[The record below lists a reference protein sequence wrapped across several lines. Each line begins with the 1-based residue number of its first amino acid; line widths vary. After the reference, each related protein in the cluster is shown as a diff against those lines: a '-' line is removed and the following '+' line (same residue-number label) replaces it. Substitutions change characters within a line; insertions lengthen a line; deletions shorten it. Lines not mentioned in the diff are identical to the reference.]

1 VAAHV
6 VFAFCLLQA
15 HAAAAQTPQP
25 LDLVALSL
33 EQLMTIETTAGK
45 KIQALADV
53 PAAVF
58 VISGEEIRRSGYRS
72 LPEALRLAP
81 GVQVAQINAN
91 QWAISIRG
99 FNAPYSNKLLV
110 LLDGRVV
117 YTPAFGGVMWDSQ
130 DLLLEDVERIE
141 VIRGPGGTL
150 WGENAVNG
158 VINVIT
164 KSAGQTTG
172 AFAEAGVESV
182 DGGFVGTRYGGR
194 IGDDGGYRIYAKYFQ
209 RGYEPGART
218 GREEWEQARGGFRV
232 DWATSS
238 DDTVSIQGS
247 GYSGS
252 STLNGRDV
260 SLVAPFSRIVP
271 HANEVDGGT
280 VQVQWARRFASG
292 ADTQLRADLERS
304 SRDSAYFAERR
315 TTATL
320 DFQHHPRP
328 YRRNDV
334 VWGAAYT
341 SSADRMHGSFRLT
354 FSPEEE
360 TLSVAS
366 GFIQDEIVVVPRR
379 LRLVAGTKVL
389 HNTYTGWEQQP
400 NGRVLWTPGE
410 DRSLWLAVS
419 RAVRLPT
426 RVEEGVRLNIV
437 AQAIAAPPGVALAR
451 IDGSPGIG
459 AERATAVELGYR
471 MQVTPPW
478 FVDMAVYR
486 NAYSRLSMSALQ
498 GTPFLE
504 VNPGPPHLV
513 QQVSYSATGSG
524 HSEGVEL
531 FTRWQTAGPWRLSGN
546 YSWFRM
552 RVSPLNMLNGN
563 LNPGL
568 NPSHQARVQ
577 AAFDLPRRMQLDLGV
592 SHTSRLRA
600 TRVPAYTKLE
610 TRLAWRPRA
619 QLELEIVAHNL
630 LDKSHVEW
638 LPVGGGATYEN
649 VEIPRSVVLRV
660 SWRR

>member
-1 VAAHV
+1 M
-6 VFAFCLLQA
+6 VFAFCLLQGQTLT
-15 HAAAAQTPQP
+15 AQTPQP
-25 LDLVALSL
+25 LDLAALSL

-45 KIQALADV
+45 KIQALGDV

-58 VISGEEIRRSGYRS
+58 VISGEEIRRGGYRS

-130 DLLLEDVERIE
+130 DLLIEDVERIE

-164 KSAGQTTG
+164 KSAAQTTG

-182 DGGFVGTRYGGR
+182 DGGFVGTRYGGA

-209 RGYEPGART
+209 RGYEPGALT
-218 GREEWEQARGGFRV
+218 GREEWDQARGGFRA
-232 DWATSS
+232 DWGASS
-238 DDTVSIQGS
+238 DDTFSIQGS

-260 SLVAPFSRIVP
+260 SLVAPFLRLVP
-271 HANEVDGGT
+271 HANEVDGGN
-280 VQVQWARRFASG
+280 VQAQWVRRLAGG
-292 ADTQLRADLERS
+292 ADTQLRADLERNSRS
-304 SRDSAYFAERR
+304 SMYFAERR

-328 YRRNDV
+328 YRRNDL

-341 SSADRMHGSFRLT
+341 TSADRMNGSFRLM

-360 TLSVAS
+360 TLRVAS
-366 GFIQDEIVVVPRR
+366 GFIQDEIALVPRR
-379 LRLVAGTKVL
+379 LRLVAGTKIL

-410 DRSLWLAVS
+410 DRSLWFAVS

-426 RVEEGVRLNIV
+426 RVEESVRLNIA
-437 AQAIAAPPGVALAR
+437 AQPIPVPPGVALVR
-451 IDGSPGIG
+451 IEGTQGIG

-471 MQVTPPW
+471 MQVTAPW

-498 GTPFLE
+498 GAPFLE

-524 HSEGVEL
+524 RSEGAEI
-531 FTRWQTAGPWRLSGN
+531 FTRWQAAGAWRLSGN

-568 NPSHQARVQ
+568 NPSHQARAQASFDFPHRVQ
-577 AAFDLPRRMQLDLGV
+577 WDLGL
-592 SHTSRLRA
+592 SHTSRLQA
-600 TRVPAYTKLE
+600 TGVPAYTKLE
-610 TRLAWRPRA
+610 TRLAWRPRGPLEVELAA
-619 QLELEIVAHNL
+619 QNL
-630 LDKSHVEW
+630 LDDSHVEW
-638 LPVGGGATYEN
+638 LPVGGGALYEN
-649 VEIPRSVVLRV
+649 VEIPRSIVLRV